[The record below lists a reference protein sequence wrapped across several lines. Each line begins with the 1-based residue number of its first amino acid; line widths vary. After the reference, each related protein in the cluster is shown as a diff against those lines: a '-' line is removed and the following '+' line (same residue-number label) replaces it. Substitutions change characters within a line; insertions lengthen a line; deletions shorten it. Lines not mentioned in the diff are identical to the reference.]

1 MRLKIYIA
9 NAFAGNQFGGN
20 PAAVVP
26 LKEWLSDELMQQIA
40 AQNNLAETAYIIPH
54 GEDFRIRWFTPAVEV
69 ALCGHATLAS
79 AHIFFNHLDYGKGQ
93 INFHSK
99 SGLLKVSKSED
110 GNIALDF
117 PVDRPVPLSGEDV
130 AKEPAEKDSG
140 KTMASAALIQEGS
153 AGISA
158 LAEKESIKIPL
169 LIGQALKNKPLEV
182 YKSAFDFLAVLK
194 DQDEVEHLTP
204 DLGLVARL
212 PGRGLIVTARGETA
226 DFVSRCFFPQSG
238 IDEDPVTGSA
248 HTALVPYWV
257 NILGKTKLSA
267 IQLSKRRG
275 YLDCEL
281 IKDRVLMSGRAFTY
295 LTGEI
300 NI

>member
-40 AQNNLAETAYIIPH
+40 AQNNLAETAYIIPE

-93 INFHSK
+93 ISFHSK
-99 SGLLKVSKSED
+99 SGLLKVSKSAD
-110 GNIALDF
+110 GKITLDF
-117 PVDRPVPLSGEDV
+117 PADRPVPLNGKDA
-130 AKEPAEKDSG
+130 AKQSAEKDSG
-140 KTMASAALIQEGS
+140 KTALIQEGF
-153 AGISA
+153 AGPSTPV
-158 LAEKESIKIPL
+158 EKESLEIPA
-169 LIGQALKNKPLEV
+169 LIGEALKNRPLEV

-194 DQDEVEHLTP
+194 GQDEVEHLAP
-204 DLGLVARL
+204 DLGLVASL
-212 PGRGLIVTARGETA
+212 PGRGLIVTAKGKTA

-248 HTALVPYWV
+248 HTALVPYWA

-300 NI
+300 NV